1 MDCARQGWPR
11 GHGPECGWDGVGDG
25 DGDGD
30 GRWGRRQVGMG
41 QRWGRVRNGDMDRH
55 WGRGQMGT
63 RGRDGDR
70 KLDRVQRWGYKKKP
84 EYRQGS
90 GSRKE
95 DGDEGLG
102 SEHEGEKVGTRDKVG
117 SWERQ
122 VTETGAETQSLSLH
136 PDSSPSHS
144 CYQCFSPC
152 LSPSPSHS
160 MHIFLSP
167 SPSPTSPPSPSLP
180 PSTLSF
186 PSPSFPFPLHVLFP
200 IPIPMPTSLPLLHPS
215 LSVSNEQS
223 VHGHH

>member
-1 MDCARQGWPR
+1 
-11 GHGPECGWDGVGDG
+11 
-25 DGDGD
+25 
-30 GRWGRRQVGMG
+30 MG
-41 QRWGRVRNGDMDRH
+41 IGA
-55 WGRGQMGT
+55 
-63 RGRDGDR
+63 GDR
-70 KLDRVQRWGYKKKP
+70 WEQGAEMETGNGTGYRGGVIK
-84 EYRQGS
+84 R
-90 GSRKE
+90 SRDTDKGTEE
-95 DGDEGLG
+95 DLDEGLG

-186 PSPSFPFPLHVLFP
+186 PSQSFPFPLHVLFP
-200 IPIPMPTSLPLLHPS
+200 IPIPMPTSFPLLHPS